1 MPYDIFGRAI
11 FPVQPVGFLDESP
24 EGYGLKLEPC
34 IGLEPLSKLLRTL
47 LELLRLRRMRSSFG
61 STAEVKPPAR
71 ANKTRISVKLTTPTR
86 RPEMRAPGN
95 DEAETLGPEGAMKG
109 VFGEEST
116 TVVPEG
122 SEGVDVADGVVA
134 YDEDTEE
141 EWLDV
146 GTSVA
151 DCRDGVGGPEE
162 LGDTG
167 SVIHMR

>member
-1 MPYDIFGRAI
+1 
-11 FPVQPVGFLDESP
+11 
-24 EGYGLKLEPC
+24 
-34 IGLEPLSKLLRTL
+34 
-47 LELLRLRRMRSSFG
+47 
-61 STAEVKPPAR
+61 
-71 ANKTRISVKLTTPTR
+71 
-86 RPEMRAPGN
+86 MRAPGN
-95 DEAETLGPEGAMKG
+95 EEAETLGPEGAMKG

-116 TVVPEG
+116 TVAPVG
-122 SEGVDVADGVVA
+122 SAGVDVAGGDVA

-167 SVIHMR
+167 SVIHIR